1 MKIEYPIVVLF
12 DFDGVIMDTESQYT
26 LFWDEKGKKYH
37 PEIPNFGHHIKG
49 QTLTQLYDQYFLQP
63 EGLQEQITQ
72 ELNEF
77 ETKMEFPY
85 IPGVVDFMKELREKG
100 VKMAIVTS
108 SNDKKMANAYR
119 AHPELKDMVDGILTA
134 DCFTRSKP
142 HPECFLKGA
151 EMFQV
156 PIENCI
162 VFEDSFHGLEAGNRA
177 GMKVIGLATTNCV
190 SAIMDKADLVIDDF
204 IGFTYEKMIAVWGNL
219 IEKD

>member
-1 MKIEYPIVVLF
+1 MNKDYPIVVLF

-26 LFWDEKGKKYH
+26 LFWDEKGKKHH

-63 EGLQEQITQ
+63 EGLQPQITK

-77 ETKMEFPY
+77 ETKMEFHF
-85 IPGVVDFMKELREKG
+85 IPGVEAFMKELRQRG

-108 SNDKKMANAYR
+108 SNDKKMSNAYR
-119 AHPELKDMVDGILTA
+119 AHPELKDMVDCILTA
-134 DCFTRSKP
+134 DCFTHSKP
-142 HPECFLKGA
+142 YPECFLKGA
-151 EMFQV
+151 EIFQV

-177 GMKVIGLATTNCV
+177 GMKVIGLATTNPA
-190 SAIMDKADLVIDDF
+190 SAILDKAHLVITDF
-204 IGFTYEKMIAVWGNL
+204 VGFTYEKMIAVW
-219 IEKD
+219 EESH